1 MPKYSN
7 LICLFR
13 SIIFLPIGLILLSNI
28 FGVNGVWGG
37 TLFAETITFT
47 AINLITNIKSN
58 TLKSIKSFNG
68 KEELIAA

>member
-13 SIIFLPIGLILLSNI
+13 SIIFLPVGLILLSKL

-47 AINLITNIKSN
+47 AINLITNIKLN
-58 TLKSIKSFNG
+58 TLKSTKNSYG
-68 KEELIAA
+68 KEELKSA